1 MVHILHKGPAQ
12 ASVLIQV
19 IFDHTKYNG
28 QDLLKALA
36 VNYDA
41 WEELALC
48 SEENE
53 VAGKMLQVNEY
64 ISLRR
69 ILPYLDQGIS
79 NLTPDVELSEAL
91 HAQIFESPAAEVPMR
106 ELYREIAQLFRS
118 TFVIY
123 IDLSH
128 LFGEP
133 CMLRY
138 AIRPERDFDAQ
149 WDEIRAL
156 KSNAQGAVVHQ
167 WHLHLDPKERWATCL
182 QSPSSAYL
190 PLYGTQKPDLGSTEI
205 TGIAVTK
212 SQESSRW
219 FWSLVSSATSSPS
232 DEGFPRRLASFK
244 EAFSMEPSSI
254 RIE

>member
-1 MVHILHKGPAQ
+1 M
-12 ASVLIQV
+12 
-19 IFDHTKYNG
+19 
-28 QDLLKALA
+28 
-36 VNYDA
+36 
-41 WEELALC
+41 
-48 SEENE
+48 
-53 VAGKMLQVNEY
+53 
-64 ISLRR
+64 
-69 ILPYLDQGIS
+69 PYLDQGIS

-190 PLYGTQKPDLGSTEI
+190 HLGSPVPFFVLPVMAGFFLDCKHTQN
-205 TGIAVTK
+205 TNGGRNGGLPFC
-212 SQESSRW
+212 SQEFFKTEAPLRNSEARPG
-219 FWSLVSSATSSPS
+219 LDGNHRDRR
-232 DEGFPRRLASFK
+232 DEVTGVLPLASLQ
-244 EAFSMEPSSI
+244 AFGRFYTYPYWD
-254 RIE
+254 